1 MEWEAQCN
9 QKSPMKQKRDAGKKQ
24 KRDMWQGRT
33 GQRKAMSLG
42 VKLEEGG
49 HEPLERQRHR
59 FSPRTSK
66 VKPHHT
72 SDLWKCKMFNVCCVK
87 LWCLQWFVQAAAGD
101 TASLASLSLVW
112 CTAWVGDK
120 EREERNQRDSGG
132 PWADPGGLQSHFK
145 RFNFKKNKKL

>member
-1 MEWEAQCN
+1 
-9 QKSPMKQKRDAGKKQ
+9 
-24 KRDMWQGRT
+24 
-33 GQRKAMSLG
+33 MSLA

-66 VKPHHT
+66 VKPCHT

-87 LWCLQWFVQAAAGD
+87 LWCLQSFAQAVIGD
-101 TASLASLSLVW
+101 AASLAW
-112 CTAWVGDK
+112 DAAWVGDK

-132 PWADPGGLQSHFK
+132 P
-145 RFNFKKNKKL
+145 